1 MSELLIELFSEE
13 MPPNLQINARNQFKK
28 FFGEALLSLSLK
40 YKSFEVYST
49 PTRLTATVSG
59 LPSRIKILP
68 TEIKGPK
75 LGVPQSVVESF
86 AKSKNIKL
94 SDLYEKKLEKGVFYF
109 AKTKGKEITIEEELI
124 KNIPKSLGQISW
136 KKSMKWSNH
145 DLDWGRPLR
154 SILSIFNKKYLKF
167 NYRHIETVNFT
178 LIEDGLEIKQKRI
191 KDFKDYEKFLKK
203 NEIILDH
210 SKREKFISDR
220 IKSICQTKS
229 FEEKIDQ
236 NLLLEVSNLV
246 DKPRIIVAK
255 FDKNYLKLPKE
266 VIKSTL
272 QSHQKYFTLI
282 DHKGRINN
290 EFIIVI
296 NKKDAKK
303 LIKIGNERVVEARLS
318 DASFFWERD
327 KSLNLIKQINKLK
340 KIIFYE
346 NLGTIYDKTQR
357 LRQMAYF
364 ISDQLNLN
372 KEKIEIAASI
382 SKSDL
387 VSDLVGEFP
396 ELQGVMGKYFA
407 SNQGFGDDISLAISE
422 HYLPISISSSVA
434 KKPISYAL
442 SILDKLDTLVGF
454 YLINEK
460 PTSSKDPFA
469 LRRAAIGL
477 LRTIIENNLTV
488 KIRDLIDYFIKIYL
502 KQGVTQSNN
511 EVNKELIT
519 FFRERMKNILKEK
532 KIRTDIIEASI
543 SSHLSDDFLELYKK
557 TLIMNKF
564 ISKDLGK
571 NAVSTYKRASNILDQ
586 ETLDSKNGPDAV
598 LFKQDEEK
606 ELFERINNI
615 RKVFTLREERKD
627 YEKHLK
633 LLSETKSSTDKFF
646 DKVKVN
652 DENQDLKNNRLE
664 LLQILCSTFNSFID
678 FSKLEGT

>member
-28 FFGEALLSLSLK
+28 FFGEALLSLNLK
-40 YKSFEVYST
+40 YKSFEFYST

-109 AKTKGKEITIEEELI
+109 VKTKGKEITIEEELI

-136 KKSMKWSNH
+136 KKSMKWSNY
-145 DLDWGRPLR
+145 DLGWGRPLR

-255 FDKNYLKLPKE
+255 FDKNHLKLPKE

-282 DHKGRINN
+282 DHKSRINN

-340 KIIFYE
+340 KIVFYE

-422 HYLPISISSSVA
+422 HYLPVSISSSVA

-606 ELFERINNI
+606 ELFDRINDI
-615 RKVFTLREERKD
+615 RKVLTLREERKD
-627 YEKHLK
+627 YEKHLR
-633 LLSETKSSTDKFF
+633 LLSEIKSSTDNFF

>member
-49 PTRLTATVSG
+49 PTRLTASVSG
-59 LPSRIKILP
+59 LPSKIKILP

-109 AKTKGKEITIEEELI
+109 VKTKGKEITIEEELI

-145 DLDWGRPLR
+145 DLGWGRPLR

-167 NYRHIETVNFT
+167 NYGHIETVNFT

-296 NKKDAKK
+296 NKKDVKK

-422 HYLPISISSSVA
+422 HYLPVSISSFVA